1 MRQTIKDLSLPVG
14 DTQRDFRLHKLD
26 AFSGVRVL
34 KMLSASKADTIQSL
48 LFALSD
54 ADLKSLMQTC
64 LSHAEILLPAGG
76 IPVFRD
82 GCWGLPELEFETMT
96 CFRLTQE
103 VWPGRC
109 RIFFQKAAGLPEP
122 PAGLSSGR
130 SAEYRRAGF
139 PSGGRRSLAAA

>member
-1 MRQTIKDLSLPVG
+1 MRQIVKDLSLPVG

-34 KMLSASKADTIQSL
+34 KLLSASEADTIQAL
-48 LFALSD
+48 LFALPD
-54 ADLKSLMQTC
+54 PDLKSLMQTC

-103 VWPGRC
+103 VLAWTLQD
-109 RIFFQKAAGLPEP
+109 FFPE
-122 PAGLSSGR
+122 GGR
-130 SAEYRRAGF
+130 S
-139 PSGGRRSLAAA
+139 S

>member
-1 MRQTIKDLSLPVG
+1 MRQTVKEIMLSVG
-14 DTQRDFRLHKLD
+14 EDKRDFRLHKLD

-34 KMLSASKADTIQSL
+34 KLLSASEADTIQSL
-48 LFALSD
+48 LFVLPD

-76 IPVFRD
+76 IPVYKD

-103 VWPGRC
+103 VLAWTLQD
-109 RIFFQKAAGLPEP
+109 FFPE
-122 PAGLSSGR
+122 
-130 SAEYRRAGF
+130 
-139 PSGGRRSLAAA
+139 GGRPS

>member
-1 MRQTIKDLSLPVG
+1 MRQTVKDLSLPVG

-34 KMLSASKADTIQSL
+34 KLLSASEADTIQSL
-48 LFALSD
+48 LFALPD

-103 VWPGRC
+103 VLAWTLQD
-109 RIFFQKAAGLPEP
+109 FFPKAAGLPEP

-130 SAEYRRAGF
+130 SAEYRRAGL
-139 PSGGRRSLAAA
+139 PPGSGRPLASA

>member
-1 MRQTIKDLSLPVG
+1 MRHTMKEITLPVG
-14 DTQRDFRLHKLD
+14 DSDKTFCLHKLD

-34 KMLSASKADTIQSL
+34 KLLSSSEADTIQSL
-48 LFALSD
+48 LFALPD
-54 ADLKSLMQTC
+54 PDLKSLMQTC

-103 VWPGRC
+103 VLAWTLQD
-109 RIFFQKAAGLPEP
+109 FFPE
-122 PAGLSSGR
+122 
-130 SAEYRRAGF
+130 
-139 PSGGRRSLAAA
+139 GGRPS